1 MLEGFV
7 IRLFLERNGA
17 TVQIAIKVAELV
29 ITLRMERN
37 RVEALR
43 LQPGKE
49 VTISYYPREIEW
61 F

>member
-1 MLEGFV
+1 MLQGFV

-43 LQPGKE
+43 LHPGKE
-49 VTISYYPREIEW
+49 VTIAYNPREIEW